1 MMKMAQIES
10 NREWLVRYVLGEL
23 SEDETRSADERF
35 FSDET
40 FASMLDETY
49 RDLVD
54 AYSASEIAGSEKE
67 RVERA
72 FFSEPH
78 QAHQL
83 KVLQA
88 MRSLP
93 KKGVRVT
100 PRASGP
106 WFLSFWPVA
115 ASVGVLSL
123 AIVAVVYQRHEKLQ
137 ARAKQNAVT
146 EHVAENSPEAKPA
159 PPASQPPAEK
169 LYTILLLPGVSRG
182 EEDGKIFAIPSSTT
196 EIVFQAVLP
205 VNQAAAAFGVRLKG
219 GQRDVQVFPNLA
231 VRTIETQ
238 KYVEFRVPSS
248 DLPAGDYVVEVVD
261 LATPKRPV
269 ERFAVRVTRV
279 PAPRE

>member
-1 MMKMAQIES
+1 MMKMAQIEPS
-10 NREWLVRYVLGEL
+10 REWLVRYVLGEL
-23 SEDETRSADERF
+23 SEDETRRADERF

-54 AYSASEIAGSEKE
+54 AHSSNEIAGSEKE

-78 QAHQL
+78 RAHQL

-88 MRSLP
+88 LRSLP
-93 KKGVRVT
+93 QKAARLA

-115 ASVGVLSL
+115 VSVAVLSL
-123 AIVAVVYQRHEKLQ
+123 AIVAVVYRHHEKLQ
-137 ARAKQNAVT
+137 ARANQNAAT
-146 EHVAENSPEAKPA
+146 EHVAENPPTVSPA
-159 PPASQPPAEK
+159 PPVILAPTEN

-182 EEDGKIFAIPSSTT
+182 EEAGKIFAMPSSAT

-205 VNQAAAAFGVRLKG
+205 GNQAGAVFEARLKG
-219 GQRDVQVFPNLA
+219 GQRDARVFPDLEA
-231 VRTIETQ
+231 RTIDTQ
-238 KYVEFRVPSS
+238 KYVEFRVPSG
-248 DLPAGDYVVEVVD
+248 DVPAGNYVVEVVD
-261 LATPKRPV
+261 RAAPERPLEHFV
-269 ERFAVRVTRV
+269 VRVTRI
-279 PAPRE
+279 PASRE